1 MNVPLDQAYEKT
13 VPGYSACECHWQEN
27 FDIYATAD
35 QRIIKKS
42 SHFSWKSKDTRQ
54 NRKVKEGSCQ
64 LKSRILSMSHQL
76 NTELWTTVA
85 QW

>member
-1 MNVPLDQAYEKT
+1 MYLCRRMGKQYQAIVHVNVIGRKIL
-13 VPGYSACECHWQEN
+13 
-27 FDIYATAD
+27 IYATAD
-35 QRIIKKS
+35 KRIYKKS

-54 NRKVKEGSCQ
+54 NGKVKEGSCQ